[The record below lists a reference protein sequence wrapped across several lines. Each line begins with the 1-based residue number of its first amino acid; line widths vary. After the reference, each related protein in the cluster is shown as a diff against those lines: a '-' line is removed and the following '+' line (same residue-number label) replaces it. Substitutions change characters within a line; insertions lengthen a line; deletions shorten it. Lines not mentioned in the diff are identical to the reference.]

1 MKNLASILIICLLI
15 AFNVNADTD
24 GEIAI
29 SQNED
34 NKEVKDCF
42 EPVNRG
48 IFAFNRAI
56 DGLVFKPAA
65 QIYKAVP
72 SPIRNGTSNTLNN
85 LSHLVTI
92 PNNVL
97 QGDFKDAA
105 HNSMRFIVNS
115 TVGILGFVDVAS
127 WIGLDKKDK
136 EDYGQ
141 TLGTWGV
148 GPGCYLVLP
157 ILGPS
162 TARDSIG
169 SLVNISGGDPWYN
182 VTVRN
187 DTHYFSDMD
196 YYTSKI
202 TTGIDFRA
210 KNLTSINN
218 LEENSIDLYAAVRS
232 LYLQDRKRKVNNSK
246 KITET
251 LDDSDWEEIDIK

>member
-1 MKNLASILIICLLI
+1 MKNFTSILIICLFT

-24 GEIAI
+24 GEITI
-29 SQNED
+29 SQNES
-34 NKEVKDCF
+34 NEEVRDCF

-85 LSHLVTI
+85 LSNLVTI

-105 HNSMRFIVNS
+105 HNSMRFVINS

-251 LDDSDWEEIDIK
+251 LDDSDWEEIDIQ

>member
-1 MKNLASILIICLLI
+1 M
-15 AFNVNADTD
+15 
-24 GEIAI
+24 
-29 SQNED
+29 
-34 NKEVKDCF
+34 
-42 EPVNRG
+42 
-48 IFAFNRAI
+48 
-56 DGLVFKPAA
+56 VFKPAA

-85 LSHLVTI
+85 LSNLVTI

-105 HNSMRFIVNS
+105 HNSMRFVINS

-148 GPGCYLVLP
+148 GPGCYIVLP

-210 KNLTSINN
+210 KKLKSINN
-218 LEENSIDLYAAVRS
+218 LEENSIDLYGAVRC
-232 LYLQDRKRKVNNSK
+232 LYLQDIKRKVKNSK

-251 LDDSDWEEIDIK
+251 LDDSDWEEIDNQ

>member
-1 MKNLASILIICLLI
+1 MKNFISILIISLFI

-24 GEIAI
+24 GEITI
-29 SQNED
+29 SQNES
-34 NKEVKDCF
+34 NEEVKDCF

-85 LSHLVTI
+85 LSNLVTI

-105 HNSMRFIVNS
+105 HNSMRFVINS

-136 EDYGQ
+136 EGYGQ

-187 DTHYFSDMD
+187 DTHYFRDMD

-210 KNLTSINN
+210 KNLTSTDN
-218 LEENSIDLYAAVRS
+218 LEKNSIDLYAAVRS

-251 LDDSDWEEIDIK
+251 LDDSDWEEIDIQ

>member
-1 MKNLASILIICLLI
+1 MKNLTSILIICLFI

-24 GEIAI
+24 GEITI
-29 SQNED
+29 NQNQD
-34 NKEVKDCF
+34 NKVVKDCF

-56 DGLVFKPAA
+56 DGFVFKPAA

-85 LSHLVTI
+85 LSNLVTI

-105 HNSMRFIVNS
+105 HNSMRFVINS

-148 GPGCYLVLP
+148 GPGCYLCL
-157 ILGPS
+157 L
-162 TARDSIG
+162 
-169 SLVNISGGDPWYN
+169 
-182 VTVRN
+182 
-187 DTHYFSDMD
+187 
-196 YYTSKI
+196 YTSPSPR
-202 TTGIDFRA
+202 D
-210 KNLTSINN
+210 
-218 LEENSIDLYAAVRS
+218 
-232 LYLQDRKRKVNNSK
+232 
-246 KITET
+246 
-251 LDDSDWEEIDIK
+251 